1 MFIFRDVAFILT
13 LSHVVSVLTL
23 YINNCLPHLETR
35 SSDLVERLESHTSS
49 SFLACTTM
57 NTLCHS

>member
-35 SSDLVERLESHTSS
+35 SSDLKVIHHRRFWPAPL
-49 SFLACTTM
+49 
-57 NTLCHS
+57 